1 MKVTTDFKQ
10 FLSEQFKVNTG
21 INMLDSGG
29 DSGRRWQRNADKT
42 IADFDTTPEVEVDD
56 WALDNATDTSDVVP
70 TVSTWHY
77 MQNTLE
83 LDDLCNEFNAIPCD
97 NWESEQACGL
107 SIEGADFLNAR
118 GFKIQD
124 TWNSYNHESNLDY
137 TLQGASVLPEDSS
150 NFELPEYMLIQIHL
164 GADVRGGYTDAK
176 LYKVGSEYFNTNPE
190 VYGTIDGLEVTTSY
204 NGYNLTDDDGNNVP
218 ISKDSEISLGVLV
231 Y

>member
-1 MKVTTDFKQ
+1 MITTDFKE
-10 FLSEQFKVNTG
+10 FLAEQFKVNTG

-29 DSGRRWQRNADKT
+29 DNGRRWQRNADKT
-42 IADFDTTPEVEVDD
+42 IADFDATPEVEVDD
-56 WALDNATDTSDVVP
+56 WALDGATDTSDIVP

-83 LDDLCNEFNAIPCD
+83 LDDLCQEFNSIPCD
-97 NWESEQACGL
+97 NWESEQAYGL
-107 SIEGADFLNAR
+107 SVEGADFLNAR

-124 TWNSYNHESNLDY
+124 TWNSYNYESNLDY
-137 TLQGASVLPEDSS
+137 TLQGASVLPGDSS
-150 NFELPEYMLIQIHL
+150 NFEFPEYMLIQIHL

-176 LYKVGSEYFNTNPE
+176 LYKVNAEYFNTNPD
-190 VYGTIDGLEVTTSY
+190 VYGSIDGQEVTTSY

-218 ISKDSEISLGVLV
+218 INKDSDISLTVAE